1 MSPQITC
8 ISGCIVALV
17 AFVWL
22 FSAVR
27 FQMRPQTGCTRR
39 CKITLAAF
47 VWLFSTVCFQM
58 PQKIACVR
66 GCIVTLVAF
75 VWLFS
80 TVCLQ
85 MCPFFCF
92 IRYEGQWQID
102 CATHLALKNT
112 SGNVLQ
118 TDVITRFVQWMF
130 VGLMWHQEPGHL
142 LHQCGRPP
150 SLAGQP
156 LQGLPKIQGHSVRQW
171 QQKWL
176 GAGFTGIRTSSL
188 SAVGDRGGGWL

>member
-1 MSPQITC
+1 MPIYRQSISIFHQKSMKKGPNLLKKSIFLPKMSLS
-8 ISGCIVALV
+8 ISI
-17 AFVWL
+17 
-22 FSAVR
+22 FSKMNTSISISI
-27 FQMRPQTGCTRR
+27 FSQMDLS
-39 CKITLAAF
+39 ISISISI
-47 VWLFSTVCFQM
+47 FSKM
-58 PQKIACVR
+58 D
-66 GCIVTLVAF
+66 
-75 VWLFS
+75 
-80 TVCLQ
+80 
-85 MCPFFCF
+85 FFF